1 MLLLLVAKLGLIIG
15 IKTTYALSQCTNPN
29 YRHNCIDS
37 IKSSDGSKYIG
48 DFKNN
53 KLHGQGTLTL
63 TNGAVYV
70 GAFKNDTLSGQ
81 GTFTYPN
88 GTVHVGEYRQN
99 KPNGQGILYY
109 NNGDKFVGVF
119 RKGERHGYG
128 EFTSPTG
135 NGYVGQYKNNKR
147 HGRGTYTYPNGDK
160 YVGEYKHNKRHGEGR
175 MIFANGEIKEG
186 DWDNGKLT
194 REKNTK
200 TVKSGGMGSGF
211 FVSQS
216 GHLITNEHVVKGCG
230 NITIRDSSGLK
241 SSVSLIETDR
251 RTDLALLRT
260 HSPASPPSK
269 SQSFINKLAQTLAP
283 IGSQSLLSPHGLLR
297 PYDAEVGEEVLVAG
311 FPYGALLSDTI
322 KVTKGIVSART
333 GLADDNNNF
342 QIDAAVQSG
351 NSGGPI
357 YDENGNII
365 GVVVQRLNKIKMLKV
380 IGSLP
385 ENINFGIKASTIRQF
400 LTSAGLPS
408 KWKHHSQRR
417 STQDLA
423 KIAKSQTVM
432 VVCHP

>member
-1 MLLLLVAKLGLIIG
+1 MRNLILLFLIANLGQIIG
-15 IKTTYALSQCTNPN
+15 IEKAYALSQCMDPN
-29 YRHNCIDS
+29 YRHNCLDS
-37 IKSSDGSKYIG
+37 IKASDGTKYLG
-48 DFKNN
+48 NFKNN
-53 KLHGQGTLTL
+53 KLHGQGTLTFP
-63 TNGAVYV
+63 NGAIYV
-70 GAFKNDTLSGQ
+70 GTFKNDKLSGQ
-81 GTFTYPN
+81 GAFTYPN
-88 GTVHVGEYRQN
+88 GTKHVGEYRQN

-109 NNGDKFVGVF
+109 NNGDKYVGIF
-119 RKGERHGYG
+119 RKG
-128 EFTSPTG
+128 
-135 NGYVGQYKNNKR
+135 
-147 HGRGTYTYPNGDK
+147 
-160 YVGEYKHNKRHGEGR
+160 KRHGEGR

-186 DWDNGKLT
+186 DWDNGKLIPT
-194 REKNTK
+194 ESTK
-200 TVKSGGMGSGF
+200 ASKSGGMGSGF

-260 HSPASPPSK
+260 HSPDPPPSK

-297 PYDAEVGEEVLVAG
+297 PYDAKVGEEVLVAG

-322 KVTKGIVSART
+322 KVTKGIVSARN

-357 YDENGNII
+357 YDEKGNVI
-365 GVVVQRLNKIKMLKV
+365 GVVVQRLNKIEMLKV
-380 IGSLP
+380 TGSLP
-385 ENINFGIKASTIRQF
+385 ENISFGIKASTIRQF
-400 LTSAGLPS
+400 LNSAGLPS